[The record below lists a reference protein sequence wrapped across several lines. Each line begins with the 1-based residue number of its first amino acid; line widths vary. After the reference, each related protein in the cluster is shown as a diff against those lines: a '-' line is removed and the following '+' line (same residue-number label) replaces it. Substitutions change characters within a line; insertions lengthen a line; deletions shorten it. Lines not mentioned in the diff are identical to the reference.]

1 MSREGQSLQ
10 NEDGNSTASRL
21 PELRIPDEYRSG
33 FARLIRLENGAFQ
46 ELFSAVRDEPPAI
59 SYRELSSRIASKT
72 SIRSA
77 GDVRDILETLDSLY
91 QVRGE
96 TNLDVPDFAQ
106 VVARAVE
113 EDESL
118 DLPAETRER
127 FVERMTLLLDLDT
140 LEATSKA
147 FDVMNEHEHTI
158 HDARI
163 ITDIRPVFGA
173 DPKNDPSGAL
183 IVHLLKISYHEAED
197 TKELFVA
204 FSPET
209 IDLLI
214 DDLERA
220 KQKAESLKRILGRAK
235 LPYIAAR

>member
-96 TNLDVPDFAQ
+96 TNLDLPDFAQ